1 MQYHRKRLI
10 LNMTNIT
17 VIVTEIQLYYVHLA
31 MSVNQVSKSH
41 ASKLSISGERLVGTR
56 LGLRITIFQLT
67 AIYSWHLTFVKS
79 ASACRSSPAGIL
91 SHAPAD
97 TEGGSLLQSAF
108 ASVKLFRASSKPAR
122 SFCPSVRRFWT
133 VSETS
138 FKESLSSVSSVI
150 YESEKVKVTYQS
162 ACYICLLLQK

>member
-1 MQYHRKRLI
+1 M
-10 LNMTNIT
+10 
-17 VIVTEIQLYYVHLA
+17 
-31 MSVNQVSKSH
+31 
-41 ASKLSISGERLVGTR
+41 G
-56 LGLRITIFQLT
+56 ITIFQLI
-67 AIYSWHLTFVKS
+67 AIHRWHLTFVKS

-97 TEGGSLLQSAF
+97 TEGGSLLQSVF

-150 YESEKVKVTYQS
+150 YESEKVKVKYWRGPHNMFTVTKIGPHCVHTPYKCS
-162 ACYICLLLQK
+162 FKIFSLIKMYVLVTSLCCLSFRIKFLH